1 MLPRRHVI
9 WHSVEVVQWYSVSSG
24 HSVWVG
30 HHVRFRLHFSPRV
43 VRPLPFFC
51 SLHYDTFTS
60 ILFRSCAAAWLKA
73 PAPVAANLDTFRPC
87 YRRRAPMSRKRPAAA
102 ALTDARPGCLRRIAS
117 SARAPGHRPCG
128 NLPRHT
134 CSNYPLCTSR
144 PINRRS
150 TQDLSKHLQA
160 LLGSVTPERRAEIEK
175 CCRTCAIAAPCDHP
189 GCLRPAAPSL
199 SDVQTQYCC
208 THLADPCNSHRVPW
222 AMCCH
227 ASSGCWNLS
236 STATPGYCYP
246 CSHGYLPCAHAS
258 HGCRTRVQ
266 AWQFPQQASATAMP
280 QLQICSVSD
289 CKFSAS
295 VVESSS
301 ADHAQQDTVIGE
313 DSSKTTPDAAS
324 LQAAMPASAPNTPP
338 LASASENPK
347 SSTTKPRTLTT
358 TPRQTLR
365 SNSAPTKSAAHVA
378 CLPSPSHNRPAGAI
392 PRSSAK
398 HLPCANFLLCRNAAN
413 LDKHVTSRIWLR
425 ELLHDATPDFRAAI
439 LAGCTACAQ
448 SAACSRPERVAPS
461 SKPTPKMKFCTIHYN
476 NPCRIKSRDWAA
488 RRNAPSGCRE
498 LAMKH
503 IGGFCFSRGENRL
516 PCRCALA

>member
-189 GCLRPAAPSL
+189 GCLRPAAPST
-199 SDVQTQYCC
+199 SDVHIQYCS
-208 THLADPCNSHRVPW
+208 THLAAPCRSHRSPW
-222 AMCCH
+222 ALCSH
-227 ASSGCWNLS
+227 ASRGCWNLS
-236 STATPGYCYP
+236 SVATSGYCYP
-246 CSHGYLPCAHAS
+246 CSLGYLPCAHAS
-258 HGCRTRVQ
+258 LGCRTRVPLRPL
-266 AWQFPQQASATAMP
+266 PQQATAPVTP
-280 QLQICSVSD
+280 QLQVCSTSD
-289 CKFSAS
+289 CKFATAA
-295 VVESSS
+295 VEPSS
-301 ADHAQQDTVIGE
+301 AVVQ
-313 DSSKTTPDAAS
+313 PDAVLGRDCSETPTEATS
-324 LQAAMPASAPNTPP
+324 VQPAMPATATNAPPP
-338 LASASENPK
+338 APETDNQK
-347 SSTTKPRTLTT
+347 SSKRKPSSLTNT
-358 TPRQTLR
+358 ERQTLG
-365 SNSAPTKSAAHVA
+365 SDNSPTKPAAAVA
-378 CLPSPSHNRPAGAI
+378 CLPPPSQCRPAGAV

-398 HLPCANFLLCRNAAN
+398 HLICANYPLCRNAAN
-413 LDKHVTSRIWLR
+413 LDKHVTTKKWLR
-425 ELLHDATPDFRAAI
+425 ELLRAAPSDFRAAI
-439 LAGCTACAQ
+439 LACYA
-448 SAACSRPERVAPS
+448 SRAHAPNVAEAS
-461 SKPTPKMKFCTIHYN
+461 RY
-476 NPCRIKSRDWAA
+476 CRI
-488 RRNAPSGCRE
+488 
-498 LAMKH
+498 
-503 IGGFCFSRGENRL
+503 
-516 PCRCALA
+516 ALQT